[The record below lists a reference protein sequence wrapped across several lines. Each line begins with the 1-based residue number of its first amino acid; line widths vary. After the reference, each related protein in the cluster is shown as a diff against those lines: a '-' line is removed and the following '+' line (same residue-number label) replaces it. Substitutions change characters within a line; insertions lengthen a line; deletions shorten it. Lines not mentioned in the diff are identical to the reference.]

1 MDCAAQRKLLIAILI
16 VLVIAVAG
24 YAWYHQAWMKK
35 NCTCQS
41 KSNFTSDLDGW
52 PGAGTFG
59 NLADT
64 NPYANYA
71 GGVDMYWPTYSEGA
85 YQDLLWTKT

>member
-1 MDCAAQRKLLIAILI
+1 MDCASSRNLLAALLVLLIILT
-16 VLVIAVAG
+16 VG
-24 YAWYHQAWMKK
+24 YAVYHQRWMKK
-35 NCTCQS
+35 NCTCT
-41 KSNFTSDLDGW
+41 KSTFTSDLDGW

-71 GGVDMYWPTYSEGA
+71 GGVSMYWPTYSEGA
-85 YQDLLWTKT
+85 VQDLLWTKT